1 MTKGVFTMEK
11 IDRDIIAA
19 FQKLTDENKVM
30 ILSRLPGLLTPSQS
44 LPATS
49 LSDRRQ
55 VQA

>member
-44 LPATS
+44 LPSTS

>member
-1 MTKGVFTMEK
+1 MTKGVFAMEK
-11 IDRDIIAA
+11 IDHEIIAA